1 MAYQQRGKG
10 WEFSNTLFMLFF
22 LVPLCFP
29 WPFIIMAGRVESK
42 KYKRLGY
49 TYFILSTIL
58 TVCWLFGVEA
68 GGVWSE
74 TFAVMTFIG
83 LIMLH
88 LFALMQCAIM
98 KGEYLRLLAERE
110 DRLQMGLTMIN
121 SQNMYNG
128 YGMPMQGVPMNA
140 QPTLPQ
146 NVMPQNMNGAPMQ
159 QPYPMTGQG
168 MPQGAPVGLTKQPQ
182 MMSHNGMQGMNGASG
197 AMLNGIQN
205 SAANSVQGAMMNG
218 IQGAAANVSQGVRG
232 NMQAMG
238 QGRLNINT
246 CTENELASL
255 PGLNIVDAKKA
266 IAHREQ
272 HGSFGSIEELVVLL
286 NLKPHVAAPLY
297 EILYCEGALP
307 QSPASQNAS
316 NSSGRRTLDI

>member
-1 MAYQQRGKG
+1 
-10 WEFSNTLFMLFF
+10 MLFF
-22 LVPLCFP
+22 LIPWCFP
-29 WPFIIMAGRVESK
+29 WPFIIMAGRVESRKFK
-42 KYKRLGY
+42 KLGY
-49 TYFILSTIL
+49 TYFILSIIL

-68 GGVWSE
+68 GDVWSD
-74 TFAVMTFIG
+74 TFAVLMFIG

-98 KGEYLRLLAERE
+98 RGEFLRLLAERE
-110 DRLQMGLTMIN
+110 DKLQMGTAMYN

-128 YGMPMQGVPMNA
+128 YGMPPMQGVPMNT
-140 QPTLPQ
+140 QPTLLQ

-159 QPYPMTGQG
+159 PPYPMTGQG
-168 MPQGAPVGLTKQPQ
+168 IQQGAPIGLSKQPQ
-182 MMSHNGMQGMNGASG
+182 MMPQNGMQGMNGASG
-197 AMLNGIQN
+197 AMMNGMQN
-205 SAANSVQGAMMNG
+205 SAANAVQGAMMNG

-232 NMQAMG
+232 NMQVMG

-272 HGSFGSIEELVVLL
+272 YGSFGSIEEMVVLL
-286 NLKPHVAAPLY
+286 NLKPHIAAPLY
-297 EILYCEGALP
+297 DVLYCEGAQP
-307 QSPASQNAS
+307 QSPASQNV
-316 NSSGRRTLDI
+316 NSGRRTLDI